1 MIHLTVE
8 KRYQNSDIEAKV
20 KQAADVTL
28 ARQGVDPQNE
38 LSLVITGDRK
48 LKEFNTQF
56 RGEAQATDVL
66 SFPAGEFTPGLTA
79 GYLGDVAISLP
90 RARAQAKMEGH
101 SLVEELQLL
110 TVHGILHLLGHDHGD
125 SQEKSR
131 MWAAQDSILKQLGVS
146 IKSPHINSPES
157 GA

>member
-8 KRYQNSDIEAKV
+8 KRYQDSDIEVKV

-48 LKEFNTQF
+48 LRELNAQF
-56 RGEAQATDVL
+56 RREARATDVL
-66 SFPAGEFTPGLTA
+66 SFPAGGFSSGVTP
-79 GYLGDVAISLP
+79 GYLGDVVISLP

-101 SLVEELQLL
+101 SLIEELQLL
-110 TVHGILHLLGHDHGD
+110 TVHGILHLLGHDHGNP
-125 SQEKSR
+125 QEKSH

-146 IKSPHINSPES
+146 INSPHTNSPET